1 MAEIQMEYIEPY
13 CDMDMALS
21 RGERFCTQC
30 CTGAANDLGCS
41 HYYPG
46 PTSDES
52 HPIIIPFG
60 DCKHVVYDKKYK
72 GLSTK
77 SYQME
82 EETDPFNRH
91 LDNMCVTI
99 RGKEYRCERVILD
112 GKQIYPIDKD
122 SGGEG

>member
-13 CDMDMALS
+13 CEMDMNLS

-30 CTGAANDLGCS
+30 CTESACNLGCS
-41 HYYPG
+41 RYYPG
-46 PTSDES
+46 PTSDEIY
-52 HPIIIPFG
+52 PVIIPFG

-82 EETDPFNRH
+82 EEIDPYNRH
-91 LDNMCVTI
+91 LDNMRVTI
-99 RGKEYRCERVILD
+99 RGKEYRCAKVILD
-112 GKQIYPIDKD
+112 GKQIYPIDD
-122 SGGEG
+122 DLGGKE